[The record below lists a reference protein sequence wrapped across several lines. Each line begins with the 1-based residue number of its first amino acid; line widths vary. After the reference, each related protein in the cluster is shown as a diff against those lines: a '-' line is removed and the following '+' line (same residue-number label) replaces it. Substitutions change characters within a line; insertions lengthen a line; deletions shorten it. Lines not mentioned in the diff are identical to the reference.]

1 METLKAI
8 ATRKSTKSYN
18 REQIPQDKLDT
29 ILAAGCAA
37 PVSGGKYESIHIT
50 IIQGDDSRRVISKV
64 TKELL
69 KETFHMTDLQMKGEF
84 DPIYNAPTM
93 VMLSA
98 QKIPGLENIEYAN
111 VSCIAQNI
119 MLAATDLGIDSV
131 YLWYVAK
138 AVCNDKDALR
148 KLQIP
153 EGYLPVASVALGYAA
168 KPVSRERDLAITIHT
183 NRL

>member
-18 REQIPQDKLDT
+18 GEQIRQDKLDT

-37 PVSGGKYESIHIT
+37 P
-50 IIQGDDSRRVISKV
+50 
-64 TKELL
+64 
-69 KETFHMTDLQMKGEF
+69 
-84 DPIYNAPTM
+84 
-93 VMLSA
+93 
-98 QKIPGLENIEYAN
+98 
-111 VSCIAQNI
+111 
-119 MLAATDLGIDSV
+119 
-131 YLWYVAK
+131 
-138 AVCNDKDALR
+138 VCNDKDALR

-153 EGYLPVASVALGYAA
+153 EGYLPVASVARGYAA